1 MLNPKGCLVSEVI
14 SGISV
19 GSVQPPR
26 GRLTL
31 KVARG
36 DQPCTWGPD
45 LASEEA
51 LDRYPRVNTQACAWP
66 GGLFSPLL
74 SSSHPPA
81 LASGAALGISASGSE
96 RLWDISAQPPILT
109 CSSPCPKFPSKTVPG
124 ETLA

>member
-19 GSVQPPR
+19 GSVQPPC
-26 GRLTL
+26 GMLTL
-31 KVARG
+31 KVAKG
-36 DQPCTWGPD
+36 DHPSTWGLD
-45 LASEEA
+45 LASEEE
-51 LDRYPRVNTQACAWP
+51 LDRYPRVNTLARAWL
-66 GGLFSPLL
+66 GWLFSPLL

-109 CSSPCPKFPSKTVPG
+109 CFSPCTKFPDKTVPG